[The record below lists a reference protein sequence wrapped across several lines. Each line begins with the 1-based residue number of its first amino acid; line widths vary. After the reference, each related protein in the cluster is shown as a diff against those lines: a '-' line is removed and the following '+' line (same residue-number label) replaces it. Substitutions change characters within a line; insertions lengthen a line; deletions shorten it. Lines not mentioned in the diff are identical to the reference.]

1 MAAMQASSV
10 LSTLEADGRRHWI
23 DPKPS
28 FGNLWRWRRAVAY
41 ILIAV
46 FTLLPYISI
55 NSKPAILLDLSA
67 RRFTFF
73 GKTFLPT
80 DTLLMALLFVSMF
93 VGIFLVTAIMGA
105 LWCGWGC
112 PQTVYME
119 FVYRPI
125 ERFFSGTPGRAKTA
139 FQQSALAM
147 VLKFSLYCIGVVL
160 PGPHLPGL
168 LRRRRPA
175 GAVGQMSP
183 RQPPHAV
190 PGDGR
195 DDRPDDVRLRVLP
208 RADLPGRVPVRRF
221 QSVLLDRIRGSSRLR
236 PSPGRAARQ
245 EAAPEAR
252 RRRRAAGHERR
263 AAGGDCVDCKLCVTT
278 CPTGIDI
285 RNGLQME
292 CVHCTQCIDACDAVM
307 TRLNRPTGLI
317 RYASE
322 AAMEGEKP
330 RLLRPRVVVYPTIL
344 VILVTAFVVVLL
356 RKADTDVNVLRGM
369 GAPFSVLAD
378 GTVANQIKVKI
389 VNRRDRAATYTAA
402 ARGAEGVHVS
412 SEMFPITLEPGEMK
426 TALAILAAPPTVF
439 KDGTC
444 VVEVVVSDGTKDVSV
459 TSYRMMGPATG
470 HHGEPSR

>member
-28 FGNLWRWRRAVAY
+28 FGKLWRWRRAVAY
-41 ILIAV
+41 ILIAI
-46 FTLLPYISI
+46 FTLLPYITI

-80 DTLLMALLFVSMF
+80 DTLLMALLFVSLS
-93 VGIFLVTAIMGA
+93 VGIFLVTAVMGR

-147 VLKFSLYCIGVVL
+147 VLKYALYVLVSCFLAHTFLAYFVGVERLVQW
-160 PGPHLPGL
+160 
-168 LRRRRPA
+168 
-175 GAVGQMSP
+175 VQMSP
-183 RQPPHAV
+183 AKHPTPFLVMAV
-190 PGDGR
+190 TTGLMLFDFVYFREQTCIVACPYG
-195 DDRPDDVRLRVLP
+195 
-208 RADLPGRVPVRRF
+208 RF
-221 QSVLLDRIRGSSRLR
+221 QSVLLDRHSRIITYDRERGEPRGKAVKRAREVALPVVSGGR
-236 PSPGRAARQ
+236 PAV
-245 EAAPEAR
+245 
-252 RRRRAAGHERR
+252 
-263 AAGGDCVDCKLCVTT
+263 GDCVDCKLCVTT

-292 CVHCTQCIDACDAVM
+292 CVNCAQCIDACDAVM

-330 RLLRPRVVVYPTIL
+330 RLLRPRVVIYPAIL
-344 VILVTAFVVVLL
+344 VVLIAAFVVVLL

-378 GTVANQIKVKI
+378 STVANQIKIKI

-402 ARGAEGVHVS
+402 ARGAEGVRVS
-412 SEMFPITLEPGEMK
+412 SEMLPITLEPGEMK
-426 TALAILAAPPTVF
+426 TALAILAAPPSAF

-470 HHGEPSR
+470 HHVESSR